1 MQVTRQS
8 SPTICP
14 LPFMHTY
21 ITANGSAVA
30 CCESQEF
37 IMSPTN
43 TSFAQMWN
51 SESYKNLR
59 RALLDGEKPNVCRK
73 CWSNED
79 LGLLS
84 NRIEMWRDF
93 EAGLF
98 GYPELMV
105 AESGAIPNSPVAIEI
120 KTNNL
125 CNLKCRMCHPESS
138 HRIGEDKE
146 IISKYRKHLPWSEKV
161 LSSQQ
166 TVSTLLNEGEDFFRH
181 LSVVQY
187 SGGEPLISD
196 EQVAL
201 TEKLLQN
208 QPERIHLRYATNL
221 TQLNYKN
228 RDYPE
233 IWKHFKK
240 VNVKVSIDGLF
251 DVYNYI
257 RVGGHFEKIVDNI
270 KRLQDYQLP
279 NLHLSIGFTT
289 QAYNVYQLPEFL
301 DYFEKIVPRQAI
313 TTHLLHSPQ
322 MMMIDVF
329 PDDIREKIIRKIKT
343 RRNDLSSIV
352 SVLESKESKPALW
365 EQLNRYT
372 EEMEHKYKVV
382 NGFRFLMT
390 KYLAEY

>member
-8 SPTICP
+8 SSTICP

-30 CCESQEF
+30 CCESQEN
-37 IMSPTN
+37 ILSPTREN
-43 TSFAQMWN
+43 FKTMWN
-51 SESYKNLR
+51 SEKYKDLR
-59 RALLDGEKPNVCRK
+59 RSLLAGERPEACRK
-73 CWSNED
+73 CWANED
-79 LGLLS
+79 MGLLS
-84 NRIEMWRDF
+84 NRLEMWRDF

-98 GYPELMV
+98 GCPKLMV
-105 AESGAIPNSPVAIEI
+105 DENGEVQISPLALEI

-146 IISKYRKHLPWSEKV
+146 IISKYRKHLPWSEKI

-166 TVSTLLNEGEDFFRH
+166 TVSSLLNGGEQFFRN
-181 LSVVQY
+181 LNVVQY

-201 TEKLLQN
+201 TEKFLQN
-208 QPERIHLRYATNL
+208 NPERIHLRYATNL

-228 RDYPE
+228 MNYPE

-240 VNVKVSIDGLF
+240 VNIKVSADGLF

-257 RVGGHFEKIVDNI
+257 RVSGQFEKIVDNI

-322 MMMIDVF
+322 MMMIDVY
-329 PDDIREKIIRKIKT
+329 PDDVREKIIRKIKT
-343 RRNDLSSIV
+343 HRNDLSSIV
-352 SVLESKESKPALW
+352 TVLEGKESKPSLW

-372 EEMEHKYKVV
+372 EEMEQKYNVT

-390 KYLAEY
+390 KYLADY